1 MFCAFRLLKNQVTG
15 KLNYAHVGMYFIY
28 RGAVSGSRGLMS
40 LWLTASLMSLD
51 MLPVNESFT
60 PNRFLNDAFVSHPT
74 EYTLDRHAK
83 LERQLAWMTL
93 RIRQR
98 MDWHIA
104 ERGVFWKKAAQTV
117 LERLVI
123 EHTETAD
130 SWVNVKIRDCY
141 NLIVQIYIILR

>member
-1 MFCAFRLLKNQVTG
+1 MFCTFRLLKNQVTG
-15 KLNYAHVGMYFIY
+15 KLNYAHIGMSFIY
-28 RGAVSGSRGLMS
+28 CGMVSGSSG
-40 LWLTASLMSLD
+40 LMSLD

-93 RIRQR
+93 RIRRR

-104 ERGVFWKKAAQTV
+104 EDYDSMPRRPYIDLFYPIVADLSLRRAAILMGPRRVGKTV
-117 LERLVI
+117 MFP
-123 EHTETAD
+123 
-130 SWVNVKIRDCY
+130 
-141 NLIVQIYIILR
+141 